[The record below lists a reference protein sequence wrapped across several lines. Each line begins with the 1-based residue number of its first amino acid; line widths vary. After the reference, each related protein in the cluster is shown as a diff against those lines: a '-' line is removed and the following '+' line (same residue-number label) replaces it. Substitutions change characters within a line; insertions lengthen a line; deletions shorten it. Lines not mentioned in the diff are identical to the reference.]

1 MQFPTLLR
9 YPGGKSRAVSVLNT
23 YPVGDKVASPFFG
36 GGSFEL
42 ALLRSGKQVYAA
54 DVFMCLANFWQCVSS
69 RGEDVARLCR
79 PLLGNVSKDDFRL
92 LQECLV
98 VAEEH
103 SSVEEALQNETV
115 RSALHTF
122 FSEAT
127 PSSLAACF
135 FVVNRCSF
143 SGATLSG
150 GFSSSSST
158 QRFTASS
165 VERIADWGVPSDFFI
180 KRADFEDFLPGV
192 MSPDFTWFLDPPYLL
207 EKESLYGVR
216 GGYHAG
222 FDHEALA
229 DLVRRFAEV
238 DWKFVLTYND
248 CDSVRDLYSDF
259 EFRVPKW
266 AYGMNSSKKSNEVI
280 ISNIHPKKSDICC

>member
-54 DVFMCLANFWQCVSS
+54 DVFMCLTNFWQSVSTC
-69 RGEDVARLCR
+69 GDAVARLCA
-79 PLLGNVSKDDFRL
+79 PLLGKVTKKDFFL

-98 VAEEH
+98 SAEECASVEDALH
-103 SSVEEALQNETV
+103 NAHVQKVLSHFFSSVSPA
-115 RSALHTF
+115 A
-122 FSEAT
+122 
-127 PSSLAACF
+127 LAACF

-150 GFSSSSST
+150 GFSSSSAVS
-158 QRFTASS
+158 RFTASS
-165 VERIADWGVPSDFFI
+165 VERIRNWGDSPGFFI
-180 KRADFEDFLPGV
+180 SHADFRDFLPGV
-192 MSPDFTWFLDPPYLL
+192 MSPEFTWFLDPPYLL

-229 DLVRRFAEV
+229 GLVHDHAGS
-238 DWKFVLTYND
+238 DGKFILTYND
-248 CDSVRDLYSDF
+248 CDAVRNLYSSF
-259 EFRVPKW
+259 EFRVPSW

-280 ISNIHPKKSDICC
+280 ISNTHPEKLDM